1 MPEMRGIVDELLR
14 LKKET
19 PEPRE
24 GERIGALNDY
34 LERSIENVGRDILS
48 LPEDGRGS
56 WDELDSL
63 FLPVVRNDKKIP
75 ARGGEKY
82 TD

>member
-19 PEPRE
+19 PELGE
-24 GERIGALNDY
+24 GERIGELNDY

-48 LPEDGRGS
+48 LPEDDRGS

-63 FLPVVRNDKKIP
+63 FLSVVKKH
-75 ARGGEKY
+75 
-82 TD
+82 